1 MARVVFA
8 QMTDVDVLD
17 NDDFDDDDDNKT
29 LRSQN
34 IPARGGFCPSRS
46 FSAAFSFSSL
56 LLRREAAQKWKTV
69 KKCQKKVTLIY
80 AQKYLDLR
88 SKNGNSEKVSKKI
101 TLIYAHCDGVGKTK
115 SMLDHNVVLGGHWV
129 FLHCNFFQ
137 CWSGLWFLLS

>member
-17 NDDFDDDDDNKT
+17 NGDDNDNFDDDDDNKT

-56 LLRREAAQKWKTV
+56 LLRREAA
-69 KKCQKKVTLIY
+69 KKVE
-80 AQKYLDLR
+80 
-88 SKNGNSEKVSKKI
+88 NSEKVSKK
-101 TLIYAHCDGVGKTK
+101 
-115 SMLDHNVVLGGHWV
+115 
-129 FLHCNFFQ
+129 
-137 CWSGLWFLLS
+137 LLKKRKKMKKV